1 MIIQEAKSALLALRN
16 LIPVTMGWV
25 PGHAGILLNECS
37 DVLAKRGSQGIT
49 SNLPPPQPGER
60 PTPPAPRQPF
70 VPAPVRPDHDD
81 LEKLDPTSRY
91 SLRPRKRGITYKQ
104 RGSEKQDYSGIDF
117 TMLEPTKKKRKH
129 AQIPTTSAPPCLPA
143 LASPPPRRIG
153 LARFGYISSKS
164 SSSSSSAPHQ
174 KP

>member
-1 MIIQEAKSALLALRN
+1 MARKSN
-16 LIPVTMGWV
+16 G
-25 PGHAGILLNECS
+25 
-37 DVLAKRGSQGIT
+37 
-49 SNLPPPQPGER
+49 
-60 PTPPAPRQPF
+60 
-70 VPAPVRPDHDD
+70 
-81 LEKLDPTSRY
+81 LEKYALGMSNQVHGPSV
-91 SLRPRKRGITYKQ
+91 LRSAAIKNKVQ
-104 RGSEKQDYSGIDF
+104 KENSGIDF

-129 AQIPTTSAPPCLPA
+129 AQVPITSASPYLPA